1 MKVQLDIEIVDADPD
16 TIDKLSGYALTHI
29 STLVNAGFTSGKFVE
44 EEKDVIWDIHI
55 VESIGKRFPYIPITP
70 KLYIEIPEKGVQKI
84 HAKVNAA
91 WLEIGKID
99 WLKKTFKIDKGM
111 ESSHN
116 IKAYVKE
123 FRKYGSAMSLREI
136 T

>member
-16 TIDKLSGYALTHI
+16 TIDKLSGYALTRI

-44 EEKDVIWDIHI
+44 EEKDVIWDIHT
-55 VESIGKRFPYIPITP
+55 VGSIWKRFPYIPITP

-91 WLEIGKID
+91 WLEIGEVD
-99 WLKKTFKIDKGM
+99 WVKKTFKIDKGM

-123 FRKYGSAMSLREI
+123 FRKYGRDLSLREI

>member
-1 MKVQLDIEIVDADPD
+1 MKVILDIEIPEADEN
-16 TIDKLSGYALTHI
+16 TIDSLVRDALTHI
-29 STLVNAGFTSGKFVE
+29 STLVNAGFTSGVFQE
-44 EEKDVIWDIHI
+44 QEKKVGWDIHI